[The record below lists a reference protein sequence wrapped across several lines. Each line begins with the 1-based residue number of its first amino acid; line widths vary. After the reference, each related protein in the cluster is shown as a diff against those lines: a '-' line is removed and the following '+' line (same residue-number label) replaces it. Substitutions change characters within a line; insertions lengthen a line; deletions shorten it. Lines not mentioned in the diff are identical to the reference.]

1 MRGLPARSNYMEPNP
16 NAQPNLSSLGATLVA
31 NGLFDALPWGV
42 LVLDE
47 QHFVQHVN
55 QQAARWCGTS
65 PEALMGRPLAGADLP
80 AAIGA
85 TLQRLLEPGEA
96 PAREVYLPE
105 QQQWIALS
113 ATHQPGGWVLYGQDI
128 TPQKQREAEALSLQ
142 AELSQRTTDQ
152 YHALFHSMDQGF
164 CVLEILFDDTGQHV
178 VDFRYQKLNP
188 VFSQQSG
195 IPEGAQGKTARELM
209 PDLEP
214 LWFDTYGRVVLTGES
229 VRLEHYLPQAGRWI
243 DAHIFRVGGPETR
256 QVAVLFSDITA
267 RKRHEQQQAF
277 LLQLSD
283 ALRPLADPQAVRA
296 EAMRV
301 LGEHFGAVRALFWEA
316 EPDGEHFVTDGGYAH
331 GMPPIASRVRID
343 DLGAHVKAHLRIGR
357 TLTITDTTADPHLSA
372 AELANYEAFGCRAY
386 VGVPLVKGGQLVAT
400 LGLYRTEA
408 YEWKA
413 EEVALAEETAERTW
427 AAVERAR
434 AEKALGQSEEKYRT
448 LFNSIDEGFVTSE
461 LLYDEQGRPVD
472 ALMLETNPSYDRIT
486 QTTGAAG
493 RRAKEFFPASES
505 AWFETYAQVVE
516 TGESLRF
523 ENYFAPLDCWIEM
536 YISRV
541 GGAGSRHFATVFND
555 VTERKR
561 HENHAAFLDELS
573 QALAL
578 LNGPDEI
585 VQATGE
591 LLGTYLEV
599 GFINVVDVEL
609 KEGDEPEEARFTVAF
624 AWEHEGLPGPRGTY
638 RAGDYLSKEFLRAAR
653 AGEAIVI
660 RNTDTDPR
668 VDAEA
673 YRAIG
678 MRAFVSVPVLNAQ
691 SAWPGLISALT
702 PSPRDWRP
710 DEVKLLVEVGYRVFL
725 RIERAR
731 TEEALAASEIQY
743 RTLFES
749 IDEGLCTV
757 EILFDEQGQATD
769 YRFLEVNPAFGR
781 QTGLENAVG
790 RTMRELTPMHEAF
803 WFDTYGRVARTGEAV
818 RVEHE
823 AAALGKFYDVYAFR
837 IGDPSAHRV
846 AILFHDV
853 MTRKLADEALRQ
865 SEERFRL
872 FVTASYDILYR
883 MDANWQHMLH
893 LDGRNLLAN
902 TVSPCATWL
911 EIYIPP
917 ADHPIVETAIRTAIA
932 DPHFFA
938 LEHRVLCADGSV
950 GWTSS
955 HAVPVLNARGE
966 LLEWFCTAT
975 DITAR
980 KQAEEALRVSEVR
993 YRALFETMGQG
1004 YGLAEIIVNEV
1015 GLPVDYRMLEINPQF
1030 EKLTGQNREVFLDG
1044 RTVREI
1050 APELKEA
1057 WYAFYGSVALTGVP
1071 AHRDIHA
1078 EAWNRWFE
1086 VSAYPTGRPERRQVG
1101 IFFSDI
1107 TERKRVEQQ
1116 LTEFNTRL
1124 EQQVAKRTQE
1134 LRESRDLLHA
1144 IAESQSAYISA
1155 FKAVRDEH
1163 GRLVDLEYIFVNSI
1177 TKQLDDRHPA
1187 TGQHLLEIF
1196 PELKKSGCLDS
1207 YRRVIETGVRD
1218 DREVFYDDGQ
1228 LTGWFRSNTTPLGDG
1243 VLMVGENITARK
1255 QAEQERLRTL
1265 RLLEQAEAVAGLGS
1279 WDYDLLTREFLWSE
1293 GMYRLFGLPSGQPVS
1308 PDVYLQFVV
1317 DEDRDRAEQFV
1328 RYLTT
1333 GSTDFEETLRLRVG
1347 AQVKTVRLKLMVLHD
1362 EAGQPMRVLGVD
1374 LDISQLQRLE
1384 ADNLRLRLTQ
1394 QQALFEAV
1402 QAAQEQE
1409 RKRMAE
1415 SLHNGIGQTLYATK
1429 LRLDQLQV
1437 PLLGPNAAL
1446 VTARNEADRL
1456 LGEAIRQTRAL
1467 SHELVPMVLEK
1478 FGLATALQDIGRN
1491 MSTPQLRFHCQ
1502 VQLDEDAAPLAP
1514 ALQMALYRMAQ
1525 ELAQNIVKHARG
1537 ATQAS
1542 LELETM
1548 PGWALLRAE
1557 DNGAGFATSPA
1568 DSPGL
1573 GLRSIR
1579 DRVALLGGQLETG
1592 SAPTDGAYVRIRIPI
1607 PASPAL

>member
-1 MRGLPARSNYMEPNP
+1 METNP
-16 NAQPNLSSLGATLVA
+16 NAQPNHSPLGSSLVA
-31 NGLFDALPWGV
+31 DGLLDALPWGV

-47 QHFVQHVN
+47 QRLVQHVN

-65 PEALMGRPLAGADLP
+65 PGALLGRPLAGADLP

-85 TLQRLLEPGEA
+85 VLQRLLEPGEA
-96 PAREVYLPE
+96 PVREVYLPE
-105 QQQWIALS
+105 QEQWIALS
-113 ATHQPGGWVLYGQDI
+113 ATRQPGGWVLYGQDI

-142 AELSQRTTDQ
+142 AELAQRTTDQ
-152 YHALFHSMDQGF
+152 YHALFYSMDQGF

-188 VFSQQSG
+188 VFSRQSG
-195 IPEGAQGKTARELM
+195 IPKGAQGKTARELM
-209 PDLEP
+209 PDLESF
-214 LWFDTYGRVVLTGES
+214 WFDTYGRVVLTGES
-229 VRLEHYLPQAGRWI
+229 VRLEHYVPQVDRWI
-243 DAHIFRVGGPETR
+243 DAHVFRVGGPETR
-256 QVAVLFSDITA
+256 QVAVLFNDITA
-267 RKRHEQQQAF
+267 RKQAEEQLRSAAAADAF
-277 LLQLSD
+277 RLRLADALGPLSDPVALQEAVTRLARQHFEADRCYYVEIEGDQGIIRRDAAADGLPSLAGTYSLAAYVLLQAVIEAGRPFSVRD
-283 ALRPLADPQAVRA
+283 VREDESVDEGLRQLCVQLQVISYLIVPVIKNGQPTG
-296 EAMRV
+296 V
-301 LGEHFGAVRALFWEA
+301 LCLVQS
-316 EPDGEHFVTDGGYAH
+316 
-331 GMPPIASRVRID
+331 MPRNW
-343 DLGAHVKAHLRIGR
+343 
-357 TLTITDTTADPHLSA
+357 TAT
-372 AELANYEAFGCRAY
+372 E
-386 VGVPLVKGGQLVAT
+386 AT
-400 LGLYRTEA
+400 LATE
-408 YEWKA
+408 
-413 EEVALAEETAERTW
+413 VAERTW
-427 AAVERAR
+427 AAVERTR
-434 AEKALGQSEEKYRT
+434 AEQALGQSEEKYRT
-448 LFNSIDEGFVTSE
+448 LFNSIDEGFVISE
-461 LLYDEQGRPVD
+461 LLYDAQGRPCD
-472 ALMLETNPSYDRIT
+472 ALMLETNASYDRIT
-486 QTTGAAG
+486 QTTGTAG
-493 RRAKEFFPASES
+493 RRAKEVFPASES
-505 AWFETYAQVVE
+505 VWFETYAHVVE
-516 TGESLRF
+516 TGASLRF
-523 ENYFAPLDCWIEM
+523 ENYFAPLDRWIEV
-536 YISRV
+536 YVSRV
-541 GGAGSRHFATVFND
+541 GGAGRRHFATVFND

-561 HENHAAFLDELS
+561 HEANLAFLADVSQNLVSLKDLDATMNELCAKIGAYFGAGLCAFSPVNEAAGTVAVQYVWHRPDAVSPAGVYRLADFHS
-573 QALAL
+573 QEVQQAMRAGQPEVVRDTAAGPAAAALA
-578 LNGPDEI
+578 
-585 VQATGE
+585 A
-591 LLGTYLEV
+591 
-599 GFINVVDVEL
+599 
-609 KEGDEPEEARFTVAF
+609 
-624 AWEHEGLPGPRGTY
+624 
-638 RAGDYLSKEFLRAAR
+638 LR
-653 AGEAIVI
+653 
-660 RNTDTDPR
+660 
-668 VDAEA
+668 
-673 YRAIG
+673 IG
-678 MRAFVSVPVLNAQ
+678 AFVNLPFVREG
-691 SAWPGLISALT
+691 AWLFILSITA
-702 PSPRDWRP
+702 SEPRDWRA
-710 DEVKLLVEVGYRVFL
+710 DELELMCEL
-725 RIERAR
+725 TTRIWTRLERAR
-731 TEEALAASEIQY
+731 AEEALAASEIQY

-749 IDEGLCTV
+749 VDEGLCTV

-790 RTMRELTPMHEAF
+790 CTMRELTPTHEAF

-823 AAALGKFYDVYAFR
+823 AAALGKFYDTYAFR

-872 FVTASYDILYR
+872 FVTASSDILYR
-883 MDANWQHMLH
+883 MDASWQHMLY
-893 LDGRNLLAN
+893 LNGRNLLAD

-911 EIYIPP
+911 ETYIPP
-917 ADHPIVETAIRTAIA
+917 ADHPTVKTAIRTAIA

-938 LEHRVLCADGSV
+938 LEHRVVCADGSM

-975 DITAR
+975 DITAH

-1030 EKLTGQNREVFLDG
+1030 ENLTGQNREVFLNG

-1050 APELKEA
+1050 APDLEEE
-1057 WYAFYGSVALTGVP
+1057 WYEFYGNVALTGVP
-1071 AHRDIHA
+1071 AQRDIHA
-1078 EAWNRWFE
+1078 AAWNRWFE
-1086 VSAYPTGRPERRQVG
+1086 VAAYPTGHPERRQVG

-1107 TERKRVEQQ
+1107 TARKRVEQR
-1116 LTEFNTRL
+1116 LAEFSAQL
-1124 EQQVAKRTQE
+1124 EQQVVERTHE
-1134 LRESRDLLHA
+1134 LRESRRLLQTVFDASPAAIVVMRILHDAAGRAEDFEFLITNEFNKQIVGRDDLAGQRFSTMFPQTGPAGVLA
-1144 IAESQSAYISA
+1144 RLLQVATTGEPVDFEQWYVGEGMQQWFRLI
-1155 FKAVRDEH
+1155 AVRQD
-1163 GRLVDLEYIFVNSI
+1163 GLLVMTS
-1177 TKQLDDRHPA
+1177 
-1187 TGQHLLEIF
+1187 
-1196 PELKKSGCLDS
+1196 
-1207 YRRVIETGVRD
+1207 
-1218 DREVFYDDGQ
+1218 EV
-1228 LTGWFRSNTTPLGDG
+1228 
-1243 VLMVGENITARK
+1243 ITARK
-1255 QAEQERLRTL
+1255 QAEQERTRTL
-1265 RLLEQAEAVAGLGS
+1265 RLLEQAEAVASLGS

-1317 DEDRDRAEQFV
+1317 DEDRVRAEQFV

-1333 GSTDFEETLRLRVG
+1333 GSTDFEETLHLRVG

-1362 EAGQPMRVLGVD
+1362 EAGQPVRVLGVD

-1402 QAAQEQE
+1402 QAAQETE

-1415 SLHNGIGQTLYATK
+1415 SLHNGISQTLYATK

-1437 PLLGPNAAL
+1437 PLLDTNAAL

-1456 LGEAIRQTRAL
+1456 LGEAICQTRAL

-1478 FGLATALQDIGRN
+1478 FGLATSLQDIGRD
-1491 MSTPQLRFHCQ
+1491 MSTPQLRFRCQ

-1525 ELAQNIVKHARG
+1525 ELAQNIVKHARS

-1557 DNGAGFATSPA
+1557 DNGAGFATSPT

-1579 DRVALLGGQLETG
+1579 DRVALLGGQLEMG

-1607 PASPAL
+1607 PASPAP